1 MPKAMLRLAALS
13 AVAVAAATLA
23 HAEVRPDGPALRAPA
38 KLDCPAASADLTR
51 TAQSPD
57 GQWCDY
63 AGQHGETVRLR
74 LTPLNGQ
81 TPTEALA
88 PLRVQLHGLV
98 PVYRTATPVNYS
110 AGDTADVNVPF
121 VHVHKDG
128 DRSEVRLFGISEA
141 TPGRPIQGEGY
152 LAVLPAP
159 GRAAVLL
166 RAGTG
171 AQAGGPLPPKPMIV
185 AVDFDAAGDTVFSG
199 LARPGQPLRLAVDGM
214 ASPEVRADAVGRF
227 SVTLDKPL
235 KAGTHSVVVQ
245 SQGAPAA
252 PPVRFSIT
260 AAAPVSGLPFRGQ
273 RLAAGWRID
282 WLTPSG
288 GEQTTLIMD

>member
-1 MPKAMLRLAALS
+1 L
-13 AVAVAAATLA
+13 
-23 HAEVRPDGPALRAPA
+23 
-38 KLDCPAASADLTR
+38 ASADREVARPIIRQRAAIARAAALVLIAALAACSR
-51 TAQSPD
+51 GGDWRSPASSQAAASSAAYGAPPRFTAAGRLGDGEIEIVGRATPNAHIRLASPD
-57 GQWCDY
+57 GAAY
-63 AGQHGETVRLR
+63 AGTTDSRGAFSI
-74 LTPLNGQ
+74 
-81 TPTEALA
+81 ALPA
-88 PLRVQLHGLV
+88 
-98 PVYRTATPVNYS
+98 A
-110 AGDTADVNVPF
+110 
-121 VHVHKDG
+121 
-128 DRSEVRLFGISEA
+128 SEVRLFGISEA